1 MNDKWKHRRFMAY
14 VALVGGILFPL
25 LVAYNKELSNISMA
39 FYTFVGA
46 VVGGYIGF
54 ATYDDKWKDK

>member
-1 MNDKWKHRRFMAY
+1 MAY
-14 VALVGGILFPL
+14 TALIGGILFPL
-25 LVAYNKELSNISMA
+25 LVSYNKDLADISMA

-54 ATYDDKWKDK
+54 ATADDKWKGE